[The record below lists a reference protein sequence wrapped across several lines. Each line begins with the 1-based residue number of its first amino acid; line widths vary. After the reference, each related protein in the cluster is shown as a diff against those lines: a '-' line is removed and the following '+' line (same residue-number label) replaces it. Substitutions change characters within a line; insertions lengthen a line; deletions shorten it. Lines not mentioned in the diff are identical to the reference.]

1 VNQMQA
7 AAGPADFENVAIFA
21 TFTHAR
27 MPRRL
32 KTLPNQGL
40 ERKIARN
47 LSSYF
52 LELQH
57 DMTIHLMAKSTVA
70 MAKLA
75 ALTALASAFVTAP
88 AWAQNFPISA
98 AQKQTAND
106 VSAKGVPLSELAA
119 DAPDRYTIKRGDTLW
134 SISGLYLKR
143 PWRWPEL
150 WGMNL
155 NEIKNPHRIY
165 PGQVLVLERKDGLAR
180 LRLEG
185 GQREQGEQSD
195 PQTVKVSPRTRYEML
210 SDSALPTLRSSMIE
224 AFLAEPIIV
233 NEAGLRAAPRIVSA
247 VESRVLITRGDR
259 AYARGPEGSPLLDDQ
274 PRERQLRVFR
284 NATPLKDPTTG
295 EVLGYEAQYVG
306 KAVLVRS
313 EGTTEVENR
322 DGSKTVAVVPATI
335 DITGAKEEI
344 RVGDRLLPEPPRQLQ
359 TYTPHAPDGKLDG
372 RIVSVYGSAVVN
384 AAQNHVVAINRG
396 TADGVE
402 PGMVLAILK
411 DGVSMVDK
419 SDDNKT
425 VMKLPDER
433 NGLLMVFRTF
443 ERLSYALILETTE
456 GVRVGDR
463 LINPRH

>member
-1 VNQMQA
+1 M
-7 AAGPADFENVAIFA
+7 AIFA
-21 TFTHAR
+21 TFGQPR
-27 MPRRL
+27 MGRRL

-57 DMTIHLMAKSTVA
+57 DMTIHLKAKSTVA

-98 AQKQTAND
+98 AQRQTANE
-106 VSAKGVPLSELAA
+106 VAQKGVALSELAA
-119 DAPDRYTIKRGDTLW
+119 NAPDRYTVKSGDTLW
-134 SISGLYLKR
+134 DISGLFLKR
-143 PWRWPEL
+143 AWRWPEL

-155 NEIKNPHRIY
+155 NDIKNPHRIY
-165 PGQVLVLERKDGLAR
+165 PGQVLVLERKDGLAN
-180 LRLEG
+180 LRLE
-185 GQREQGEQSD
+185 GEQSD
-195 PQTVKVSPRTRYEML
+195 PPTVKVSPRTRYDMV
-210 SDSALPTLRSSMIE
+210 SDAALPTLRSSIID

-233 NEAGLRAAPRIVSA
+233 DEAGLRAAPRIVSA
-247 VESRVLITRGDR
+247 LENRVLITKDDR
-259 AYARGPEGSPLLDDQ
+259 AYARGPDGSPMLDDQ
-274 PRERQLRVFR
+274 PREQQFRVFR

-306 KAVLVRS
+306 KAMLVRG

-322 DGSKTVAVVPATI
+322 DGSKNMAVVPATI
-335 DITGAKEEI
+335 DITGAKEEM
-344 RVGDRLLPEPPRQLQ
+344 RVGDRLLPEPPRQIQ
-359 TYTPHAPDGKLDG
+359 TYTPRAPVGKVEG

-384 AAQNHVVAINRG
+384 AAQNQVVAINRG
-396 TADGVE
+396 TVDGME
-402 PGMVLAILK
+402 PGIVLAILK
-411 DGVSMVDK
+411 DGASVVDR
-419 SDDNKT
+419 SEDT
-425 VMKLPDER
+425 RTLMKLPDER

-443 ERLSYALILETTE
+443 ERVSYALILEITD

-463 LINPRH
+463 LTNPRH